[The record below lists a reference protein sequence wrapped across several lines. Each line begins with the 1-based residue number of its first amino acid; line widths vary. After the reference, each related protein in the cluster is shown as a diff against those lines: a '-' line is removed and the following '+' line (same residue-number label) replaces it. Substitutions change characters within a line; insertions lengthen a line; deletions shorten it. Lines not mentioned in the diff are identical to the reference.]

1 MRTRWPLISERK
13 ADDQE
18 PFPVL
23 RASDDSG
30 HGLSIRIWLRLKTA
44 SRKIKLLVVVWI
56 QSDKIQDWRA
66 STIWLVF
73 SQNTCFPNS
82 ETIQC
87 RRLNDS
93 AKNP

>member
-56 QSDKIQDWRA
+56 QRDKIQHWRDIRYMA
-66 STIWLVF
+66 
-73 SQNTCFPNS
+73 CFPYKTPA
-82 ETIQC
+82 E
-87 RRLNDS
+87 LGGFAGD
-93 AKNP
+93 